1 MSSLQPISFTH
12 YLAAKKTVDDRA
24 LNRHVWEALA
34 NRVRSAGR
42 LRVLELGAGI
52 GTMVERAW
60 EWGLLTGE
68 VAYTLLDA
76 DAACIAAVPER
87 LTAWAKGRGI
97 EAERLGE
104 RRLQLRGGARRVT
117 LDFVAADAL
126 EFAQRD
132 HAELWDMLI
141 AHAFLDLIDVPAALP
156 HLLALLRP
164 GGLFYF
170 TLNFDGVTTFEP
182 VLDPALDAQIE
193 RLYHETMDRRIVN
206 GLSSGDSRTGRHLF
220 THLLRAGATI
230 LAAGRSDWVVFPGP
244 AGYPANEASFLH
256 AILQTVENALH
267 GYPELDAAQFAA
279 WIAARQEQVERA
291 ELTYIAHQ
299 IDVLGTV
306 PGGEAG

>member
-104 RRLQLRGGARRVT
+104 RRLQLRHGARGVT
-117 LDFVAADAL
+117 LDLVAADAL
-126 EFAQRD
+126 AFAQRD
-132 HAELWDMLI
+132 HPEPWDLLI

-170 TLNFDGVTTFEP
+170 TLNFDGVTIFEP
-182 VLDPALDAQIE
+182 ALDPALDAQIE

-230 LAAGRSDWVVFPGP
+230 LAAGSSDWVVFPGP

>member
-220 THLLRAGATI
+220 THLPGAATI
-230 LAAGRSDWVVFPGP
+230 AAAVPTGCVPRPGGLP
-244 AGYPANEASFLH
+244 GKRGAFARHPANRRECAARLP
-256 AILQTVENALH
+256 
-267 GYPELDAAQFAA
+267 GLDAAQFAA
-279 WIAARQEQVERA
+279 WIAPGRA
-291 ELTYIAHQ
+291 
-299 IDVLGTV
+299 G
-306 PGGEAG
+306 

>member
-193 RLYHETMDRRIVN
+193 HRTAPVHPFAPRGCNDPRRRQFRLGCVPRPG
-206 GLSSGDSRTGRHLF
+206 GLPGKRGKLSARH
-220 THLLRAGATI
+220 
-230 LAAGRSDWVVFPGP
+230 
-244 AGYPANEASFLH
+244 PANRREC
-256 AILQTVENALH
+256 
-267 GYPELDAAQFAA
+267 
-279 WIAARQEQVERA
+279 AAR
-291 ELTYIAHQ
+291 L
-299 IDVLGTV
+299 
-306 PGGEAG
+306 PGA

>member
-230 LAAGRSDWVVFPGP
+230 LAAGSSDWVVFPGP

-279 WIAARQEQVERA
+279 SIAARQEQVERA

>member
-230 LAAGRSDWVVFPGP
+230 LAAGSSDWVVFPGP

-299 IDVLGTV
+299 IDVLGSV
-306 PGGEAG
+306 PGGQAG

>member
-170 TLNFDGVTTFEP
+170 TLNFDGVTIFEP
-182 VLDPALDAQIE
+182 ALDPALDAQIE

-230 LAAGRSDWVVFPGP
+230 LAAGSSDWVVFPGP

>member
-97 EAERLGE
+97 EPERLGE

-230 LAAGRSDWVVFPGP
+230 LAAGSSDWVVFPGP

>member
-97 EAERLGE
+97 EAEQLGE

-230 LAAGRSDWVVFPGP
+230 LAAGSSDWVVFPGP

>member
-230 LAAGRSDWVVFPGP
+230 LAAGSSDWVVFPGP